1 MRAFARV
8 LCPDGSVRDLYPG
21 DIIGRMWTAALQL
34 DDGRISEAHA
44 LVSLRGGDL
53 KLLALRGL
61 LAIDRKPVQ
70 EVVLAPGV
78 DVRLAKGQHL
88 QVIEVELPAG
98 VLAVEG
104 EGLRRQPL
112 SASVCSLHTA
122 PRRLLVR
129 GFERGA
135 AAHLWSTEDAWRL
148 QIPGEPPRSLAAGDR
163 WVLDGRA
170 FQVVEVALA
179 RAGHDETRLKGRLHP
194 PLRIVAQYDTVQL
207 HREGATPL
215 VLNGLP
221 ARIVSELVSFDG
233 PASWE
238 AVAGELWRGEDDR
251 YALRRKWD
259 VNLARLRRKLRDA
272 RVRPDLVK
280 ADGSGH
286 FELLLYDGDTVEDRT

>member
-1 MRAFARV
+1 M
-8 LCPDGSVRDLYPG
+8 
-21 DIIGRMWTAALQL
+21 
-34 DDGRISEAHA
+34 
-44 LVSLRGGDL
+44 
-53 KLLALRGL
+53 
-61 LAIDRKPVQ
+61 
-70 EVVLAPGV
+70 
-78 DVRLAKGQHL
+78 
-88 QVIEVELPAG
+88 
-98 VLAVEG
+98 
-104 EGLRRQPL
+104 
-112 SASVCSLHTA
+112 
-122 PRRLLVR
+122 
-129 GFERGA
+129 
-135 AAHLWSTEDAWRL
+135 
-148 QIPGEPPRSLAAGDR
+148 
-163 WVLDGRA
+163 LDGRA
-170 FQVVEVALA
+170 FQVGEVALA